1 MAKKAKDNNRLLSVL
16 SWGVVLFWMAVLFW
30 FSSQPA
36 QESVKWS
43 VGAMEIGWR
52 LLNYWQWIG
61 VIGFVIVYHI
71 FLLWLSRISSGRLIK
86 IGLFILFILLSLTSV
101 YLLVYVIRPRVGESG
116 ILEMNRWVIHRYLRK
131 YAHFFIYLFLGS
143 VIKNALWVSGIEGW
157 KAVGLAIFLSFL
169 YAVFD
174 EIHQIFVPGRMFLVT
189 DILIDT
195 AGAAVGVTIY
205 SLFNFLFQLTKKD
218 RKTGSAR

>member
-1 MAKKAKDNNRLLSVL
+1 MTNKTNHNNGLLSVL

-43 VGAMEIGWR
+43 VGAMEVGWR
-52 LLNYWQWIG
+52 LLNYWQWLGI
-61 VIGFVIVYHI
+61 IGFVILYHL
-71 FLLWLSRISSGRLIK
+71 FLLWLSRLSSGWLIK
-86 IGLFILFILLSLTSV
+86 LAIFIVFILLSLSSV
-101 YLLVYVIRPRVGESG
+101 YLLLYVIRPRVGESG

-131 YAHFFIYLFLGS
+131 YAHFFIYLILGS
-143 VIKNALWVSGIEGW
+143 VIKNALWVSGKEGW
-157 KAVGLAIFLSFL
+157 KAALLAIFLSFL

-218 RKTGSAR
+218 KKTSSDW